1 MSTLSPNH
9 IRTVFREDHEQFRTQ
24 VRRFIEREI
33 LPNHAQWEKDGFVP
47 REAWAKAGKEGL
59 LLCAVPEQWGGGGG
73 DFGHSAMVVEELSHA
88 LASGPGFTLHSD
100 IVAPYILAY
109 GSDEQ
114 KGRWLPPMARG
125 EKIGAIAMTEPGIG
139 SDLKA
144 VRTTA
149 RREGDHFVLSG
160 AKTFIT
166 NGWNSDIVI
175 VVCKTDPAAGT
186 RGISL
191 IVVESGMEGFRKGRR
206 LEKIGLH
213 AQDTSELFFDDVKV
227 PVANL
232 LGEAGK
238 GFGYLMHQLAQER
251 LMIAMRGPTV
261 MEAML
266 AETIAYTRQR
276 QAFGQS
282 VFEYQNT
289 RFKLAEL
296 KTRTVA
302 CRVFVDHCLGLHL
315 KKELSPEMA
324 AMAKLYATE
333 AQGEVVD
340 QLLQLYGGY
349 GFMREYPI
357 ARAYMDARVQ
367 RIYGGTSEIMKEII
381 ARTL

>member
-1 MSTLSPNH
+1 MSTPSSDH

-33 LPNHAQWEKDGFVP
+33 LPSHAQWEKDGFVP

-59 LLCAVPEQWGGGGG
+59 LLCAIPEQWGGGGG
-73 DFGHSAMVVEELSHA
+73 DFGHSAMVVEELSRA

-109 GSDEQ
+109 GTDEQ

-282 VFEYQNT
+282 VFDYQNP

-302 CRVFVDHCLGLHL
+302 CRVFVDHCLALHL